1 MVNKMLMTLNFQT
14 LARRILPLALA
25 LLVAAPLQANEV
37 EQQWTFR
44 VYLDDRE
51 IGFHEFRISGEEEL
65 RQVEI
70 NAQFDVKILFFNAY
84 QYVHRNFEQWNG
96 DCLEEIESQT
106 NDNGTLLT
114 VSGESTPASFEI
126 ETNETAATV
135 NAACIRSFAY
145 WNPVILDSDRLLN
158 SQTGELM
165 NVTVKNAGN
174 DTIQFGN
181 SALEAVK
188 YTIETGD
195 GPISLWYTPDREHWL
210 ALEAPAKG
218 GRTIRYEPIILPVW
232 PGEGD
237 SLAME

>member
-1 MVNKMLMTLNFQT
+1 MVSKMLNILTL
-14 LARRILPLALA
+14 RIPAGILTSALA
-25 LLVAAPLQANEV
+25 LLVAPPLHASDMQ
-37 EQQWTFR
+37 QQWTFR

-51 IGFHEFRISGEEEL
+51 IGFHEFRISGEESL
-65 RQVEI
+65 REVEI

-84 QYVHRNFEQWNG
+84 QYVHRNREQWKG
-96 DCLEEIESQT
+96 DCLAEIESQT

-135 NAACIRSFAY
+135 SAECIRSFAY

-158 SQTGELM
+158 SQTGELV
-165 NVTVKNAGN
+165 NVTVKNAGA
-174 DTIQFGN
+174 DTIQFGT
-181 SALEAVK
+181 SELAAVK

-218 GRTIRYEPIILPVW
+218 GRTIRYEPIILPLW
-232 PGEGD
+232 PDGAD
-237 SLAME
+237 TLAME

>member
-1 MVNKMLMTLNFQT
+1 MVNKMLQT
-14 LARRILPLALA
+14 IRIRKMAQRVLPLAVA
-25 LLVAAPLQANEV
+25 LLFAAPLHAKQI

-65 RQVEI
+65 LQVEI

-84 QYVHRNFEQWNG
+84 QYVHRNLEQWNG

-106 NDNGTLLT
+106 NDNGTLMT

-126 ETNETAATV
+126 ETNDTAATV

-158 SQTGELM
+158 SQTGELV
-165 NVTVKNAGN
+165 NVTVENAGN

-181 SALEAVK
+181 SELEAVK
-188 YTIETGD
+188 DTIETGD